1 VEILAK
7 RSQQAAMHG
16 YDSYAAYATADTMA
30 GTPDAVMEL
39 LERVWTPAKLSADR
53 EREAL
58 EKFVR
63 ETEPQAQGEGDGAE
77 VSVEPWDWRYYAEK
91 VRYIILCAVHYL

>member
-16 YDSYAAYATADTMA
+16 YDSYAAFATADTMA

-63 ETEPQAQGEGDGAE
+63 ETEPQAQGEGE
-77 VSVEPWDWRYYAEK
+77 VCVEPWDWRYYAEK
-91 VRYIILCAVHYL
+91 VGLIV